1 LKVFFKPRNVFGNT
15 PERKKHSMDYIDL
28 IFHFCGN
35 QTQFFCY
42 RVEIFENGLQILVEI
57 DQFNL
62 QDLQECL
69 ETDKHYNKIN
79 AYRGSAAVQ
88 H

>member
-1 LKVFFKPRNVFGNT
+1 
-15 PERKKHSMDYIDL
+15 MDYIDL

-35 QTQFFCY
+35 QTQFVCY

-62 QDLQECL
+62 QNLQEFL
-69 ETDKHYNKIN
+69 EANQHYNKID
-79 AYRGSAAVQ
+79 AQRGSAAQQ